1 MQFSP
6 ELVALRLY
14 YKIHYGSFIGE
25 VDEFLGVKTGVFV
38 AEEEIENANQTFT
51 QPAWIGEEVSP
62 DSRYFNSNLV
72 ALFQYV
78 ETLTE

>member
-14 YKIHYGSFIGE
+14 CKIHYGSFIWE
-25 VDEFLGVKTGVFV
+25 MAEFLGAKTGLFV
-38 AEEEIENANQTFT
+38 AKEEIENANQTFT
-51 QPAWIGEEVSP
+51 QPAWIGEEVLP

-72 ALFQYV
+72 ALLQYV